1 MLSDSPIVFAV
12 APDKPTAA
20 FARRAFSRAGIGAAA
35 FVQGE
40 SQAAALTRK
49 IRDAGDRAVIA
60 VLDSRSPRASLD
72 AIAACGASGGLALCL
87 AEPQGPSTAD
97 RDGWLF
103 GQIWSQ
109 RGGLCCP
116 DIGTM
121 IEAIRLH
128 AFLGPS
134 ATTSVRTAPSRSAVA
149 ARLGALAARLGVL
162 SAARDKSA
170 APTLE
175 IAASG
180 EVSLCASGSRLA
192 LPDPESSLRALGLLA
207 SGARKSGAEPSPPV
221 DRDVVDLIVRPPA
234 RTLSEVASKRLV
246 EAYGIALPK
255 ERLCASPT
263 ESTRYAAEL
272 GTPAVLKLVRP
283 GTPNKALSGAVRLG
297 VSGAA
302 HVRRAH
308 HELVRRGK
316 ALGPPAPLGV
326 LVCPEIGGGA
336 RIWIARERHPV
347 LGLLVAGGAGDRPT
361 EPAGFALAAPATIVE
376 CRRALAG
383 AGLAAQPAQLD
394 ALAEA
399 TSRLSRLVGDLGDRI
414 DLAEIH
420 PLVAPEDGP
429 ALALDALIAVS
440 D

>member
-1 MLSDSPIVFAV
+1 MSSDSPIVFV
-12 APDKPTAA
+12 LAPDRPTAA
-20 FARRAFSRAGIGAAA
+20 FARRALSRAGVEAAA

-40 SQAAALTRK
+40 ARAAALTRK
-49 IRDAGDRAVIA
+49 IRGAGDRAVLA
-60 VLDSRSPRASLD
+60 VLDPGSPRASLD
-72 AIAACGASGGLALCL
+72 AIAAQGGSGGLALL
-87 AEPQGPSTAD
+87 LSVPRGPSAAD

-116 DIGTM
+116 DLGTM

-128 AFLGPS
+128 AFLGPGK
-134 ATTSVRTAPSRSAVA
+134 APSVRTATSKSGVA
-149 ARLGALAARLGVL
+149 SRLGALAARLGVL
-162 SAARDKSA
+162 SATSGRTA
-170 APTLE
+170 APVLE

-180 EVSLCASGSRLA
+180 EVSLRASGSRLA
-192 LPDPESSLRALGLLA
+192 LPDPEASLRALGLLA
-207 SGARKSGAEPSPPV
+207 SASPEKGTGPAAPV
-221 DRDVVDLIVRPPA
+221 DRDVVELIVRPPA
-234 RTLSEVASKRLV
+234 RILSEVASKRLV

-263 ESTRYAAEL
+263 ESARYAAEL
-272 GTPAVLKLVRP
+272 CTPAVLKLVRP
-283 GTPNKALSGAVRLG
+283 GTPNKARSGAVRLG

-361 EPAGFALAAPATIVE
+361 EPAGFTLAAPATIVE